1 MTDRRSLYRQIA
13 VLYIEASSEVAKH
26 AENAAESTHTAA
38 DTTEEGQRQV
48 VNMVESF
55 THMASDIDT
64 AVSKIETLKEAIVK
78 IELILNVISSISEQT
93 NLLALNAAIEAA
105 RAGEAGKGFAVVADE
120 VRSLATK
127 TQSSTIEI
135 TSVISDIQ
143 TKAKELEEF
152 VSGSQLKARESINA
166 ASQTKDVL
174 ASIVEITN
182 NINSMISNISL
193 ASEKQSSVA
202 SEILEST
209 NEIMSIAA
217 DVERMMNSNTD
228 LANRQKDLATEQK
241 QELEKF
247 KLE

>member
-1 MTDRRSLYRQIA
+1 MR
-13 VLYIEASSEVAKH
+13 EVYY
-26 AENAAESTHTAA
+26 AA
-38 DTTEEGQRQV
+38 DIGNYLFKDCMGNLVPAKTSLSQVYNSNSDVLKLHGKTHYIGEGEYEINVKKYEKSNYLPLLLAGICKSFDDEYIIIKLGVGLPLNQFKSCKNEV
-48 VNMVESF
+48 VNMLE
-55 THMASDIDT
+55 DT
-64 AVSKIETLKEAIVK
+64 KYSVVF
-78 IELILNVISSISEQT
+78 N
-93 NLLALNAAIEAA
+93 
-105 RAGEAGKGFAVVADE
+105 GKP
-120 VRSLATK
+120 K
-127 TQSSTIEI
+127 TIEI
-135 TSVISDIQ
+135 TTVISDIQ

-166 ASQTKDVL
+166 ASQTKEVL

-209 NEIMSIAA
+209 NEIMTIAT
-217 DVERMMNSNTD
+217 DVERMMNSNTN

-241 QELEKF
+241 RELEKF

>member
-1 MTDRRSLYRQIA
+1 MSKSRMLADAIKDLS
-13 VLYIEASSEVAKH
+13 EASCEVAKH